1 MDTIFTSATGDGT
14 AILRGESEPR
24 EGLAAFSSRGVPS
37 FLSYF
42 KTQSIGL
49 APGIELSTSLPAV
62 KLSTDWAN
70 PTTVSNLN
78 LKSQSLFQHGK
89 NSSGFFWYNIQN
101 TTT

>member
-1 MDTIFTSATGDGT
+1 MKDVRRRLQPKKTLNLNVNVFSPKALIRDTIFTSATGDGT

-49 APGIELSTSLPAV
+49 VLGIEPETSRSTV
-62 KLSTDWAN
+62 KC
-70 PTTVSNLN
+70 SND
-78 LKSQSLFQHGK
+78 
-89 NSSGFFWYNIQN
+89 
-101 TTT
+101 

>member
-1 MDTIFTSATGDGT
+1 MKDVRRRLQPKKTLNLNVNVFSPKVLIRDTIFTSATRDGT

-62 KLSTDWAN
+62 KLSTD
-70 PTTVSNLN
+70 
-78 LKSQSLFQHGK
+78 
-89 NSSGFFWYNIQN
+89 
-101 TTT
+101 